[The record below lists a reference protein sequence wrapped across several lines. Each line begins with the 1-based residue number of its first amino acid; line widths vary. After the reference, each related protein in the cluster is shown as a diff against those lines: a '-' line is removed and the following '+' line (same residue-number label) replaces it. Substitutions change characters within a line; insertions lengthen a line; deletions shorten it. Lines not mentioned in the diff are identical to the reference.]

1 MAPTTSWS
9 EAVRHGQ
16 HACGIV
22 GSGPERLR
30 MVSGFVRSGLL
41 AGDRVWC
48 FANGSRSEILGW
60 LRRDQVVE
68 NDALDSGQLT
78 VLPTHESALCF
89 LESDPDAVVD
99 GLRRAVD
106 DALDDGWNGFRMVGD
121 LGWATREQC
130 CPQHLIDFEERIGEV
145 LAGSPA
151 ATLCQYDRY
160 RFDVATMVTLT
171 GMHAAVLGS
180 VQVGEQLTCCPL
192 DGLLRLDRPPGL
204 DGPQGSGL
212 RLVGEVDLATREVFT
227 TALDE
232 AMSGTGDLH
241 LDLSELTF
249 IDIGGVQVMLS
260 SAERMWPSRRIILH
274 WSPPSLKIALHVLCR
289 THKLIDAEGESA

>member
-1 MAPTTSWS
+1 MAHPTS
-9 EAVRHGQ
+9 EVVRHGQ

-22 GSGPERLR
+22 GSGSERLR

-48 FANGSRSEILGW
+48 FANGSRSEILSW
-60 LRRDQVVE
+60 LRRDEAVE
-68 NDALDSGQLT
+68 DDALDSGQLT
-78 VLPTHESALCF
+78 VLPTQESTLCV
-89 LESDPDAVVD
+89 LDCDPDAVVD

-106 DALDDGWNGFRMVGD
+106 NALQDGWNGFRMVGD

-130 CPQHLIDFEERIGEV
+130 CPQRLMDFEERIGEV
-145 LAGSPA
+145 LAGLPA

-180 VQVGEQLTCCPL
+180 VQLGEQLTCCPL
-192 DGLLRLDRPPGL
+192 DGPPGPAGL
-204 DGPQGSGL
+204 SGPELSGL
-212 RLVGEVDLATREVFT
+212 RLVGEVDLATRKIFT
-227 TALDE
+227 TALDK

-249 IDIGGVQVMLS
+249 IDIGGVQVMLR
-260 SAERMWPSRRIILH
+260 SAERLWPSRRIILH
-274 WSPPSLKIALHVLCR
+274 WSPPSLKIALHLLCH
-289 THKLIDAEGESA
+289 THKLIDAEEE

>member
-1 MAPTTSWS
+1 MPPLTARS
-9 EAVRHGQ
+9 EVVHHGQ

-22 GSGPERLR
+22 GSGSERLR

-60 LRRDQVVE
+60 LRRDEVVE
-68 NDALDSGQLT
+68 DDALGSGQLT

-130 CPQHLIDFEERIGEV
+130 CPRRLIDFEERIGEV

-180 VQVGEQLTCCPL
+180 VQVGEQLTCRPL
-192 DGLLRLDRPPGL
+192 DGLSGSGLPGSDL
-204 DGPQGSGL
+204 SGL
-212 RLVGEVDLATREVFT
+212 RLVGEVDLATREIFT

-232 AMSGTGDLH
+232 AMSSTGDLH

-249 IDIGGVQVMLS
+249 IDIGGVQVMLR
-260 SAERMWPSRRIILH
+260 SAERLWPSRRIFLH
-274 WSPPSLKIALHVLCR
+274 WSPPSLKIALHLLCH